1 VNIGD
6 ALAQAAADL
15 AEHDVPDA
23 RKDAAL
29 LVSFATGRDKA
40 FLIAHPESLLLPE
53 QRSHLVNLVARRC
66 QREPLQYIL
75 GRQEF
80 FGLEFEVTPDVLI
93 PRPETEVLV
102 EKAIEILYEV
112 PNPQSCEIG
121 VGSGCI
127 SISILH
133 AVKTATALA
142 VDISPAA
149 IEVANRNAIKH
160 QVSDRL
166 NIFLSDV
173 FNSVSPQTFDLIVS
187 NPPYVPAPVLET
199 LQPEVR
205 DHEPTIAL
213 TSGQLG
219 LDIIERLVTDSP
231 AFLRSRGALLF
242 ELGLDQSE
250 QVRSMF
256 DTKIWSD
263 IEFLFDLQGIPR
275 ILYAVKR

>member
-1 VNIGD
+1 MNIGD

-29 LVSFATGRDKA
+29 LVSFTTGRDKV
-40 FLIAHPESLLLPE
+40 FLIAHPESLLSSE
-53 QRSHLVNLVARRC
+53 QQSHLENLVSRRC

-173 FNSVSPQTFDLIVS
+173 FNSVSPQTFDIIVS

-219 LDIIERLVTDSP
+219 LNIIERLVTDSP
-231 AFLRSRGALLF
+231 AFLRSCGALLF

-250 QVRSMF
+250 RVRNMF